1 MNQWK
6 FVMRTKD
13 TKKCTDCIVAQN
25 KLKINTHTPKGFPHS
40 SVSKESACNAGN
52 PGLIPGSG
60 ISRGEGIGYPLQYS
74 CGSVGKE
81 SVCNAEDLD
90 SILGLERSPGKGK
103 GYPLQYCGLEK
114 SVGSQRVE
122 HGWAALTFTFIFTQ
136 KEVEKIH
143 TDCVA
148 CEILHAT
155 LPGIEPS
162 DPAM

>member
-1 MNQWK
+1 MLVNLNVFKSSAKVKEECNQWK

-13 TKKCTDCIVAQN
+13 TKKCTDCIIAQN

-74 CGSVGKE
+74 
-81 SVCNAEDLD
+81 
-90 SILGLERSPGKGK
+90 
-103 GYPLQYCGLEK
+103 GLEK
-114 SVGSQRVE
+114 SMGSQRVE

-143 TDCVA
+143 TDCTVKGFFVFWPHYVA